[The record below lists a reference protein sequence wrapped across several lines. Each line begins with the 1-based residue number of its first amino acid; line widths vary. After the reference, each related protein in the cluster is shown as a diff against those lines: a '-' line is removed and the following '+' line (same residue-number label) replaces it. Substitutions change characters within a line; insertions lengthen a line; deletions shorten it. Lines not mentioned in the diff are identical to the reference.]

1 MGFINLKNN
10 TMKIQK
16 YGAIDI
22 GSNAVRLLIA
32 TVIER
37 EGKDTVFK
45 KTSLVRVPIRL
56 GEDVFLNQNVSDINI
71 KRLTDTIN
79 AFKLLMETHRVI
91 NFRACATSAMREAKN
106 GMEVA
111 KKIKK
116 NTGVTIQIIDGE
128 DEATIISSTDIRDL
142 IMADKTFLYVDV
154 GGGSTEFTI
163 FSNGKTIVSKSFKL
177 GTVRLINDMV
187 DDTMWEEVEHW
198 IKNQTKHYT
207 KIALIGSG
215 GNINSIF
222 KQSGKGQGKSLSYL
236 YLNSYYEYIQN
247 YSFEDRMV
255 ELDMNPDRADV
266 IIPATR
272 IYLSAMKWSRARKIY
287 IPKIGLSDGIIK
299 GLYKEEQA
307 KNLEVNH

>member
-1 MGFINLKNN
+1 
-10 TMKIQK
+10 MKIQK

-56 GEDVFLNQNVSDINI
+56 GEDVFMHNTISEVNV
-71 KRLTDTIN
+71 KRLTDTMN
-79 AFKLLMETHRVI
+79 AFKLLMQTHKVTKY
-91 NFRACATSAMREAKN
+91 RACATSAMREADN
-106 GMEVA
+106 GAEVV
-111 KKIKK
+111 KKIYKQS
-116 NTGVTIQIIDGE
+116 GVSIQIIDGD
-128 DEATIISSTDIRDL
+128 DEATIIASTDIRDL
-142 IMADKTFLYVDV
+142 IVADKTFLYVDV

-163 FSNGKTIVSKSFKL
+163 FSNGQTVTSKSFKL

-187 DDTMWEEVEHW
+187 EDTMWEEVEHW
-198 IKNQTKHYT
+198 IKKETKQYT
-207 KIALIGSG
+207 KISLIGSG

-222 KQSGKGQGKSLSYL
+222 KQSGKSQGKSLSFIYL
-236 YLNSYYEYIQN
+236 SSYYEYIQN
-247 YSFEDRMV
+247 YSFEDRVV

-307 KNLEVNH
+307 KKLEVRS